1 MSTGYKDV
9 RLARRANELFDRIVA
24 TGSVVLRRIGGDRGG
39 ELAAHRFLSH
49 PDISPELLLET
60 FATRTSAACAGR
72 FVVAVQDTTEINFAG
87 RDADRRDLGPAAGGK
102 STGFFVHPVIALD
115 QSSGSV
121 LGVVDAHI
129 WTRPART
136 PNRRRLPYEEK
147 ESARWLTMAESCAA
161 RLSGARRIVVVGDR
175 ESDIH
180 ALFARRPD
188 GVEMVVRSRHDRQV
202 RGGLRLS
209 EAVAA
214 QAPLGRME
222 VAIAAR
228 PGRKARVAQV
238 VVRAVRVE
246 VLRPAESVDVDDAP
260 CVALTVVDVVEEAAP
275 CGAKALHWRLLTT
288 LEVADMAAAREVVAI
303 YRLRWR
309 IEEVFRVLKR
319 QGLDLPGTQVRRGE
333 SLFNLAALAIAAA
346 ARIVQLVDARD
357 SSERPATDVLDEELL
372 PLVARISQSLEG
384 KTQRQKNPHPPGS
397 LAWLAWV
404 VARLG
409 GWNCYYKPPGPKT
422 MAEGWKQ
429 LAAMLAGAMLLA

>member
-1 MSTGYKDV
+1 MTGGYKDV

-49 PDISPELLLET
+49 PDISPDLLLET
-60 FATRTSAACAGR
+60 FAVRTSAACAGR
-72 FVVAVQDTTEINFAG
+72 HVVAVQDTTEINFAG

-102 STGFFVHPVIALD
+102 STGFFIHPIIALD
-115 QSSGSV
+115 QATEAV
-121 LGVVDAHI
+121 LGIVDAHI
-129 WTRPART
+129 WARPAQTR
-136 PNRRRLPYEEK
+136 NRRRLPYEEK
-147 ESARWLTMAESCAA
+147 ESARWLRMAESCAE
-161 RLSGARRIVVVGDR
+161 RLPEAKRIVVVGDR

-180 ALFARRPD
+180 ALFARRPAS
-188 GVEMVVRSRHDRQV
+188 VELVVRAQHDRLC
-202 RGGLRLS
+202 RNGERLS
-209 EAVAA
+209 QIVAA
-214 QAPLGRME
+214 QAPLGHME

-238 VVRAVRVE
+238 VLRAARVE

-260 CVALTVVDVVEEAAP
+260 SVMLTVVDVLEEAAP
-275 CGAKALHWRLLTT
+275 GGAKALHWRLLTT
-288 LEVADMAAAREVVAI
+288 LDVPDLAAAREVVEI

-357 SSERPATDVLDEELL
+357 GSDRPATDVLDEELL

-384 KTQRQKNPHPPGS
+384 KTQRQKNPHPPES

-429 LAAMLAGAMLLA
+429 LAAMLAGAKLLA